1 MTPSHDRDPNH
12 ATPSNG
18 TNELEQLTTIPVDA
32 FERARQHDL
41 DSGNPFF
48 LAEEDSKIAIGQA
61 IREAMRV
68 REINVYT
75 LHEKTGLLCDVIE
88 ALMNGT
94 GDISDSDPI
103 QRLEAALR
111 TRLTHL

>member
-1 MTPSHDRDPNH
+1 MTPSRDRDPRQ
-12 ATPSNG
+12 
-18 TNELEQLTTIPVDA
+18 TNASGVRSELEKLTAIPVDA

-61 IREAMRV
+61 IREAMSV

-75 LHEKTGLLCDVIE
+75 LHEKTGLPCDVIE